1 MSRLKMA
8 RLGRPEGLPSILK
21 LSQQMVCEL
30 TENMYHPFTAFGLF
44 CDNALNYGA
53 SFLKIAYAL
62 YDGKPMLVF

>member
-1 MSRLKMA
+1 ME
-8 RLGRPEGLPSILK
+8 PTFK